1 MTKENID
8 NSKTQILQ
16 AVEELAN
23 YAGLRIQAA
32 MTVRHSF
39 SSADDKPM
47 FELAYQQADA
57 KMKKSYEKIAALL
70 DKFVS
75 DLTRVDEEEDA
86 PEEESKNN

>member
-1 MTKENID
+1 MNKENID

-47 FELAYQQADA
+47 FELAYQQADT

-75 DLTRVDEEEDA
+75 DLTKVEEEDA